1 MEAAYQSAFKCLF
14 STQVFLFLSFLMFY
28 RSVKIDVLTVWINL
42 PQSVLYFI
50 FYITIM
56 RRWLFERSWTYF
68 LMTDENLVVGEV
80 LKWSTPIKNV

>member
-1 MEAAYQSAFKCLF
+1 
-14 STQVFLFLSFLMFY
+14 MFY

>member
-1 MEAAYQSAFKCLF
+1 
-14 STQVFLFLSFLMFY
+14 MFY

-80 LKWSTPIKNV
+80 LKWSTPVKNV

>member
-1 MEAAYQSAFKCLF
+1 MPFF
-14 STQVFLFLSFLMFY
+14 PTQVFIFLSFLMFY

>member
-1 MEAAYQSAFKCLF
+1 
-14 STQVFLFLSFLMFY
+14 MFY

-80 LKWSTPIKNV
+80 LKWSTPIENV

>member
-1 MEAAYQSAFKCLF
+1 MPFF
-14 STQVFLFLSFLMFY
+14 PTQVFIFLSFLMFY

-80 LKWSTPIKNV
+80 LKWSTPIENV

>member
-1 MEAAYQSAFKCLF
+1 MLSNAFF
-14 STQVFLFLSFLMFY
+14 PTQVFIFLSFLMFY

-80 LKWSTPIKNV
+80 LNWSTPIKNV

>member
-1 MEAAYQSAFKCLF
+1 MPFF
-14 STQVFLFLSFLMFY
+14 PTPVFIFLSFLMFY

>member
-1 MEAAYQSAFKCLF
+1 MPFF
-14 STQVFLFLSFLMFY
+14 PTQVFIFLSFLMFY

-80 LKWSTPIKNV
+80 LNWSTPIKNV